1 MKIEV
6 HYSNAY
12 QNAKNC
18 LYKNHGTA
26 ENAEEF
32 KKLVAYDHVFFEF
45 KDDYRAI
52 KNFLGTS
59 VAALDCDNDHSE
71 NKDDWITLRKLTELF
86 PDVRFIVYTSRNHMK
101 QKGSKAPRPR
111 FHILF
116 PVERITSA
124 DEYVALLKRL
134 QKYLP
139 VFDEKALDAGRFY
152 FGNKEAKVYFH
163 EGEFSITDT
172 LDEAD
177 LWDSEPLLPIPPL
190 DNTAL
195 SVASDKRRDKSLLS
209 DTSGTEPF
217 FKLSDNTVEDSENN
231 ATQPNLGEIIPEG
244 SRNSTLSRAAGKI
257 LKRYGKTKKAAEEF
271 KKATARCSPPLDS
284 KEIES
289 IWISA
294 QKFYDKI
301 SASKDYIPPDEF
313 ERNNNGVK
321 PAVDDTFRTAN
332 FSKGG
337 NDSGGTSPD
346 SAAGAPRWDKPVPFD
361 EPNLP
366 TFPVHTLPDTV
377 RDYVTA
383 LAESTQ
389 TPVDMCACSVL
400 AALALCIQG
409 KFKIQGKPDWIEP
422 LNLYV
427 VSIAEPSERK
437 SAIISAVSKPI
448 TAYEAEENERRA
460 PEIEKSKMEKRI
472 LENEQR
478 RLENQAAK
486 NKEKVDSDKLTEIA
500 DEIANFQVKQPLKLY
515 VDDITTEKLTSA
527 LNESGRTAVLSSEAG
542 IFNMLSGLY
551 SKDVNIDVFLKA
563 YSGDT
568 IRVDRIGRPSESIL
582 EPALTVLLTVQ
593 PNVISG
599 IMNNRTFRGRGL
611 TARFL
616 YCLPRSLVGTR
627 RFNSTPVP
635 NRVKYSYWNIIK
647 DLLDEYKVKA
657 EIITLSY
664 EALKLLEEFAE
675 ELEPKLRGEYA
686 DISDWAGKL
695 VGTVLRFA
703 GILTRASIFRCAEIE
718 FDDYSPEDDDTPEA
732 EFSCLDTPPL
742 VVSADTMQNAIT
754 LGSYFVQHA
763 KAAYALMGADETTED
778 AKYILNAVTK
788 RRLESF
794 TRRDVMRMCQKFRKA
809 ADVQPALDM
818 LTDRGFLWEDVPEST
833 GFKKPK
839 GSTYLVNPM
848 LYEDE

>member
-1 MKIEV
+1 MQVNI

-71 NKDDWITLRKLTELF
+71 NKDDWITLRKLTEYF
-86 PDVRFIVYTSRNHMK
+86 PDVRFIVYTSRNYMK
-101 QKGSKAPRPR
+101 PKGSKAPRPR

-116 PVERITSA
+116 PIERITSA

-177 LWDSEPLLPIPPL
+177 LWDSEP
-190 DNTAL
+190 
-195 SVASDKRRDKSLLS
+195 
-209 DTSGTEPF
+209 F
-217 FKLSDNTVEDSENN
+217 FKLSDNTVEDSDNN

-244 SRNSTLSRAAGKI
+244 SRNYTLSRTAGKI
-257 LKRYGKTKKAAEEF
+257 LKRYGKTKRAAEEF
-271 KKATARCSPPLDS
+271 KKATSRCSPPLDS

-301 SASKDYIPPDEF
+301 SASKDYVPPDEY
-313 ERNNNGVK
+313 EK
-321 PAVDDTFRTAN
+321 N
-332 FSKGG
+332 FSTRRSS
-337 NDSGGTSPD
+337 NSTNEQTSQEAD
-346 SAAGAPRWDKPVPFD
+346 SAAGAPRWDKPVPFE

-389 TPVDMCACSVL
+389 IPVDMCACSVL

-460 PEIEKSKMEKRI
+460 PEIERSKMEKRI

-500 DEIANFQVKQPLKLY
+500 DEIANFKVKQPLKLY

-568 IRVDRIGRPSESIL
+568 IRVDRIGRPSESIM

-593 PNVISG
+593 PSVISG

-627 RFNSTPVP
+627 RFNSAPVP

-718 FDDYSPEDDDTPEA
+718 FDDSSPEDEDTPET
-732 EFSCLDTPPL
+732 EFTYLDTQPL

-754 LGSYFVQHA
+754 LGSYFIQHA
-763 KAAYALMGADETTED
+763 KAAYDLMGADEITED

-788 RRLESF
+788 RRLDSF

-809 ADVQPALDM
+809 ADIQPALDM
-818 LTDRGFLWEDVPEST
+818 LTDRGFLWEEVPEST

>member
-116 PVERITSA
+116 PIERITSA

-177 LWDSEPLLPIPPL
+177 LCDSEP
-190 DNTAL
+190 
-195 SVASDKRRDKSLLS
+195 
-209 DTSGTEPF
+209 F
-217 FKLSDNTVEDSENN
+217 FTQPKNVNKYGDNN
-231 ATQPNLGEIIPEG
+231 ANRKPYEGSEKIKRTDSPAVDDTFRTTDFSKGGNDSGGTPIPEG

-301 SASKDYIPPDEF
+301 SASKDYI
-313 ERNNNGVK
+313 
-321 PAVDDTFRTAN
+321 
-332 FSKGG
+332 
-337 NDSGGTSPD
+337 SPEEYEKQN
-346 SAAGAPRWDKPVPFD
+346 SEPKWDKPVPFE

-582 EPALTVLLTVQ
+582 EPALTVMLTVQ

-664 EALKLLEEFAE
+664 EALKLLEEFSE

-718 FDDYSPEDDDTPEA
+718 FDDYSPEDEDTPEA

-754 LGSYFVQHA
+754 LGSYFIQHA
-763 KAAYALMGADETTED
+763 KAAYDLMGADETTED

>member
-1 MKIEV
+1 MQVNI

-18 LYKNHGTA
+18 LYKYHGTA
-26 ENAEEF
+26 ENAEQF
-32 KKLVAYDHVFFEF
+32 KKLVACDHVFFEF

-71 NKDDWITLRKLTELF
+71 NKEDWITLRKLTEYF

-116 PVERITSA
+116 PIERITSA

-172 LDEAD
+172 LDEHDRFNGEPVAD
-177 LWDSEPLLPIPPL
+177 FAPPP
-190 DNTAL
+190 DFGN
-195 SVASDKRRDKSLLS
+195 D
-209 DTSGTEPF
+209 
-217 FKLSDNTVEDSENN
+217 
-231 ATQPNLGEIIPEG
+231 IIPEG
-244 SRNSTLSRAAGKI
+244 QRNSTLSHIAGKL

-271 KKATARCSPPLDS
+271 KKATAGCSPPLDS

-301 SASKDYIPPDEF
+301 SASKDYIPPE
-313 ERNNNGVK
+313 EYEK
-321 PAVDDTFRTAN
+321 QQKHTKISPAVDDSWRSADI
-332 FSKGG
+332 SKGG
-337 NDSGGTSPD
+337 NGSGDTP
-346 SAAGAPRWDKPVPFD
+346 PTRRDKPVPFD

-437 SAIISAVSKPI
+437 SAVISAVSKPI

-460 PEIEKSKMEKRI
+460 PEIERSKMEKRI

-486 NKEKVDSDKLTEIA
+486 NKDK
-500 DEIANFQVKQPLKLY
+500 
-515 VDDITTEKLTSA
+515 
-527 LNESGRTAVLSSEAG
+527 
-542 IFNMLSGLY
+542 
-551 SKDVNIDVFLKA
+551 
-563 YSGDT
+563 
-568 IRVDRIGRPSESIL
+568 
-582 EPALTVLLTVQ
+582 
-593 PNVISG
+593 
-599 IMNNRTFRGRGL
+599 
-611 TARFL
+611 
-616 YCLPRSLVGTR
+616 
-627 RFNSTPVP
+627 
-635 NRVKYSYWNIIK
+635 
-647 DLLDEYKVKA
+647 
-657 EIITLSY
+657 
-664 EALKLLEEFAE
+664 
-675 ELEPKLRGEYA
+675 
-686 DISDWAGKL
+686 
-695 VGTVLRFA
+695 VLR
-703 GILTRASIFRCAEIE
+703 
-718 FDDYSPEDDDTPEA
+718 
-732 EFSCLDTPPL
+732 
-742 VVSADTMQNAIT
+742 
-754 LGSYFVQHA
+754 
-763 KAAYALMGADETTED
+763 
-778 AKYILNAVTK
+778 
-788 RRLESF
+788 
-794 TRRDVMRMCQKFRKA
+794 
-809 ADVQPALDM
+809 
-818 LTDRGFLWEDVPEST
+818 
-833 GFKKPK
+833 
-839 GSTYLVNPM
+839 
-848 LYEDE
+848 

>member
-71 NKDDWITLRKLTELF
+71 NKDDWITLRKLTEHF

-101 QKGSKAPRPR
+101 QKGGRSPRPR
-111 FHILF
+111 YHILY
-116 PVERITSA
+116 PIERITSA

-134 QKYLP
+134 QNYLP

-152 FGNKEAKVYFH
+152 FGNKDAKAYFH

-301 SASKDYIPPDEF
+301 SASKDYIPPE
-313 ERNNNGVK
+313 EYEKQNSEPK
-321 PAVDDTFRTAN
+321 
-332 FSKGG
+332 
-337 NDSGGTSPD
+337 
-346 SAAGAPRWDKPVPFD
+346 WDKPVPFD

-366 TFPVHTLPDTV
+366 TFPIHTLPDTV

-460 PEIEKSKMEKRI
+460 PEIQKNLIELGI
-472 LENEQR
+472 LEKEKQK
-478 RLENQAAK
+478 LERKASE
-486 NKEKVDSDKLTEIA
+486 NKEKVSS
-500 DEIANFQVKQPLKLY
+500 DEIMDLANAISEFKVMLPLKLY
-515 VDDITTEKLTSA
+515 VDDITTEKLCSA
-527 LNESGRTAVLSSEAG
+527 LNESGSTAILSSEGG
-542 IFNMLSGLY
+542 IFDLLAGTYTKN
-551 SKDVNIDVFLKA
+551 VNIDVFLKA

-568 IRVDRIGRPSESIL
+568 IRVDRVNRASESIKD
-582 EPALTVLLTVQ
+582 PALTILLTVQ
-593 PNVISG
+593 PSVISG
-599 IMNNRTFRGRGL
+599 VMNNRTFRGRGL

-616 YCLPRSLVGTR
+616 YCYPKSLVGTR
-627 RFNSTPVP
+627 RFNTEPIP
-635 NRVKYSYWNIIK
+635 NEAKFNYRNIIW
-647 DLLDEYKVKA
+647 DILDEDKTEP
-657 EIITLSY
+657 EIINLSPD
-664 EALKLLEEFAE
+664 ALKLLEEFSE
-675 ELEPKLRGEYA
+675 ELEPKLRGEYS
-686 DISDWAGKL
+686 DISGWAGKL
-695 VGTVLRFA
+695 VGNVLRLS
-703 GILTRASIFRCAEIE
+703 GVITRANRLRCAEFA
-718 FDDYSPEDDDTPEA
+718 FDDPQ
-732 EFSCLDTPPL
+732 PL

-763 KAAYALMGADETTED
+763 KAAYDLMGADETTED

-794 TRRDVMRMCQKFRKA
+794 TRRDFMRLSKRFSKA
-809 ADVQPALDM
+809 ADMETPLTM
-818 LTDRGFLWEDVPEST
+818 LIDRGFLWKQSEMSNNNKQKD
-833 GFKKPK
+833 
-839 GSTYLVNPM
+839 TYFVNPL
-848 LYEDE
+848 LYSEDE